1 MAWHRGQAYGQDLR
15 ARVLAASGTN
25 AEVAMRFDVS
35 QSYVSRV
42 RANYQRRQQ
51 ATPGAQCNHMPPKLA
66 GLEQALAEQVAANND
81 LTLAQLCEWAKQE
94 HGVTVSLATM
104 WTTLAR
110 LGLSLKKS
118 RCMRSSRIA
127 PT

>member
-81 LTLAQLCEWAKQE
+81 LTLAQCKRRLT
-94 HGVTVSLATM
+94 TVVD
-104 WTTLAR
+104 
-110 LGLSLKKS
+110 G
-118 RCMRSSRIA
+118 
-127 PT
+127 